1 MVTAS
6 NGPVAVVG
14 LGMTQMTR
22 RYVKSSTALAVEAVQ
37 LALDD
42 VGLVKEDLDGLL
54 THPGMRPDAAWA
66 EPHVSLG
73 LRNLRLHSN
82 APNHS
87 NSPPGFNMAL
97 AARAIRTGA
106 ANTVCYVFSD
116 APLTPDKA
124 AGSGAALYGR
134 IRPRDGG
141 GSGHWGT
148 LDGLT
153 GAYGFFGANTR
164 YALAARRHMALYSTT
179 NDHFGAVAVS
189 NRKWAGLNPLAVYRD
204 PMTLEDYHNSR
215 WIVEP
220 FHLFDC
226 CMVNNGAIAIITT
239 SAERARDLKQP
250 PAYILGMGEGF
261 PGNPR
266 RRGFEN
272 EVNTGA
278 QIAKETAYPMAGI
291 EAKDIDA
298 VQTYDNYTYTSIVTL
313 EDYGFCAKGEGGP
326 FVSDGK
332 IEPGGSLPINTYGG
346 LISGHYLW
354 GASPISEG
362 IIQARGQGGERQ
374 LPKHDV
380 VLSVS
385 QGGLLDY
392 HYCFIFSPHPSLH

>member
-42 VGLVKEDLDGLL
+42 AGLVKEDLDGLV
-54 THPGMRPDAAWA
+54 THPGAAGVDAGWA
-66 EPHVSLG
+66 EPHVTLG
-73 LRNLRLHSN
+73 LRNLRLHN
-82 APNHS
+82 NPPNNS

-97 AARAIRTGA
+97 AARAIRTGM
-106 ANTVCYVFSD
+106 ANTVCYVFGD
-116 APLTPDKA
+116 APLTA
-124 AGSGAALYGR
+124 GSTAGSGAALYGR
-134 IRPRDGG
+134 IRATTGFA
-141 GSGHWGT
+141 
-148 LDGLT
+148 GLN
-153 GAYGFFGANTR
+153 GAHGFFGANTR
-164 YALAARRHMALYSTT
+164 YALAARRHMALYGTT
-179 NDHFGAVAVS
+179 SDHFGAVAVS
-189 NRKWAGLNPLAVYRD
+189 NRKWAGMNPLAVYRNS
-204 PMTLEDYHNSR
+204 MTLEDYHNSR
-215 WIVEP
+215 WVVEP

-239 SAERARDLKQP
+239 TAERARDLKQP
-250 PAYILGMGEGF
+250 PAYIVGMGEGF
-261 PGNPR
+261 PGNPY
-266 RRGFEN
+266 RRGYEN

-326 FVSDGK
+326 FVADGK

-346 LISGHYLW
+346 LISGHYMW

-374 LPKHDV
+374 VPKHDA

-385 QGGLLDY
+385 QGGFLDY